1 MNNSNLFATIFAA
14 LMLFAFLI
22 SGFFMGKKVKNSA
35 DFDKG
40 GKSAGAL
47 LVAGSIIGTLV
58 GGSSTVGTAQL
69 GFNSGFSALWFTLGS
84 SLGCILLAIFLV
96 VPLRKHGSTTIVGMI
111 TDEYGS
117 KTGALAGILSAFGLM
132 INLIA
137 QILAANALLAALFPI
152 NPTWCAI
159 ISAAMMFLYV
169 FGGVKGTGYL
179 GVAKTVMLYV
189 TVAASSILCIILND
203 GVASFGE
210 VLPKHQYFNLF
221 ARGAGI
227 DLGAGLSVALGV
239 ISTQTY
245 AQSIMSAK
253 SDKCAKKGA
262 FLSALI
268 IPFVGIGSLLI
279 GYFMRITVPELNPS
293 QAFPQFIMS
302 HMPPFVSQLML
313 VVLLITVLGTGAGIS
328 LGLSSTLSNGLIKR
342 MFSGK
347 NVSDKKMLLISRG
360 IILLALFFAVIVTQT
375 SLKSTILTWGF
386 MSMGLRAV
394 VLLAPMLCALF
405 IPGKTKAI
413 SAILSSSAGLIS
425 MMAIFL
431 SPISEKIDPL
441 IIGMA
446 VVVTIYLFSLLLGR
460 FSKKENKNV

>member
-1 MNNSNLFATIFAA
+1 
-14 LMLFAFLI
+14 
-22 SGFFMGKKVKNSA
+22 
-35 DFDKG
+35 
-40 GKSAGAL
+40 
-47 LVAGSIIGTLV
+47 
-58 GGSSTVGTAQL
+58 
-69 GFNSGFSALWFTLGS
+69 
-84 SLGCILLAIFLV
+84 
-96 VPLRKHGSTTIVGMI
+96 
-111 TDEYGS
+111 
-117 KTGALAGILSAFGLM
+117 
-132 INLIA
+132 
-137 QILAANALLAALFPI
+137 
-152 NPTWCAI
+152 
-159 ISAAMMFLYV
+159 
-169 FGGVKGTGYL
+169 
-179 GVAKTVMLYV
+179 
-189 TVAASSILCIILND
+189 
-203 GVASFGE
+203 
-210 VLPKHQYFNLF
+210 
-221 ARGAGI
+221 
-227 DLGAGLSVALGV
+227 
-239 ISTQTY
+239 
-245 AQSIMSAK
+245 MSAK

-279 GYFMRITVPELNPS
+279 GYFMRITVPELSPS

-394 VLLAPMLCALF
+394 VLLVPMLCALF